1 MLSLR
6 QAQGITLYR
15 LRTDKG
21 HTLRYMSYKA
31 SISIGHIS
39 EVESGNKNISTESL
53 EHYLKALDIE
63 PVQYLQELA
72 WTLQGKRKQETN
84 G

>member
-6 QAQGITLYR
+6 QAQGITLNR
-15 LRTDKG
+15 LREEKG
-21 HTLRYMSYKA
+21 HTLRYVSYMSGL
-31 SISIGHIS
+31 SIGHIS

-53 EHYLKALDIE
+53 EAYVTTLDIDI
-63 PVQYLQELA
+63 VQYFQELA
-72 WTLQGKRKQETN
+72 WTYQGKRKQETN